1 MNQTR
6 RQVAMQL
13 PSEKPRRVLS
23 IFFLA
28 MINVSIM
35 ASLRN
40 LPLVAEFG
48 LSAIVFFLL
57 VAIFF
62 LIPCALISA
71 ELATGWPKAGGIYIW
86 VREGLGD
93 RWGFMAIW
101 MQWVHNV
108 AWYPVIMSFV
118 AVTMAYLISPVLAE
132 NKAFVLSVILT
143 GFWGMT
149 LLNYLGIKTSGW
161 FSTIGVII
169 GTILP
174 GLFIISYGV
183 AWIAGGHPVQTPISW
198 EALIPSL
205 DNMGNLVFLAGLF
218 LAFAGLE
225 VSASYAGDVQN
236 PQKNYPRAIILG
248 ALITFTVFMLGS
260 LAIAV
265 VIPKSEISLV
275 AGLMDA
281 FRAFFLAY
289 NMTWALPVM
298 AFLLIIG
305 AIAEVNSW
313 IIGPVKGLWA
323 TSIHGNLPPYFQ
335 KLNNR
340 DVPTRLLFFQ
350 AILMSV
356 TSLIFLYL
364 PQISSA
370 FWMLTAL
377 SAQSYLVMYIL
388 MFIAAIRL
396 RYTKPKVPRAYRVP
410 FKMRGIWM
418 FSSMGILASCFAILL
433 CFVPP
438 ANLETGNPTVYALL
452 LGAGLLVMCIIPLI
466 IHAQRQP
473 HWVLEEDLKSGNKR
487 R

>member
-1 MNQTR
+1 ME
-6 RQVAMQL
+6 VATH
-13 PSEKPRRVLS
+13 KPRRVLS
-23 IFFLA
+23 IFVLA
-28 MINVSIM
+28 MLNVSIM

-48 LSAIVFFLL
+48 LSAIFFFFI
-57 VAIFF
+57 VALFF

-86 VREGLGD
+86 VREALGD
-93 RWGFMAIW
+93 RWGFTAIW

-118 AVTMAYLISPVLAE
+118 AVTMAYLISPALAE
-132 NKAFVLSVILT
+132 NQFFVFSVILV

-161 FSTIGVII
+161 FSTIGVIV

-174 GLFIISYGV
+174 GLFIIFLGIS
-183 AWIAGGHPVQTPISW
+183 WLAGGHTAQTPLSW
-198 EALIPSL
+198 DAAIPSFT
-205 DNMGNLVFLAGLF
+205 NVGNLVFLTGLF

-225 VSASYAGDVQN
+225 VSAAYASDVKN

-248 ALITFTVFMLGS
+248 AVITFTLFMLGS

-265 VIPKSEISLV
+265 VIPKEQISLV
-275 AGLMDA
+275 AGLIEA
-281 FRAFFLAY
+281 FRVFFEYYQL
-289 NMTWALPVM
+289 TWILPLM
-298 AFLLIIG
+298 AFLLVIG

-313 IIGPVKGLWA
+313 IIGPVKGLYA
-323 TSIHGNLPPYFQ
+323 TAMHGNLPPIFQ
-335 KLNNR
+335 KVNKH
-340 DVPTRLLFFQ
+340 DVPTRLLMMQ

-356 TSLIFLYL
+356 SSLIFLYM
-364 PQISSA
+364 PQISSG

-388 MFIAAIRL
+388 MFIAAIKL
-396 RYTKPKVPRAYRVP
+396 RYSKPHVPRAYRVP
-410 FKMRGIWM
+410 FKTKGIWL
-418 FSSMGILASCFAILL
+418 FSCMGILSSCFAIAL

-438 ANLETGNPTVYALL
+438 TTLKVGNPTLYALI
-452 LGAGLLVMCIIPLI
+452 LGVGLVIMCIVPLF
-466 IHAQRQP
+466 IHAHRKP
-473 HWVLEEDLKSGNKR
+473 HWVMKVKVTDDQK
-487 R
+487 

>member
-1 MNQTR
+1 MHVSASK
-6 RQVAMQL
+6 RQ
-13 PSEKPRRVLS
+13 RVLS
-23 IFFLA
+23 VFVLA
-28 MINVSIM
+28 MLNVSIM

-48 LSAIVFFLL
+48 LGALFFFFIVAL
-57 VAIFF
+57 FF

-71 ELATGWPKAGGIYIW
+71 ELATGWPKSGGIYIW

-108 AWYPVIMSFV
+108 AWYPVIMSFI
-118 AVTMAYLISPVLAE
+118 AVTLAYLISPSLSENKFFVLA
-132 NKAFVLSVILT
+132 VILI

-161 FSTIGVII
+161 FSTIGVIV

-174 GLFIISYGV
+174 GVLIIFLGFYWVTSGN
-183 AWIAGGHPVQTPISW
+183 PVQTELSW
-198 EALIPSL
+198 DALIPSFNNL
-205 DNMGNLVFLAGLF
+205 GNLVFLAGLF

-225 VSASYAGDVQN
+225 VSASYASDVQN

-248 ALITFTVFMLGS
+248 AVITFGLFMLGS

-265 VIPKSEISLV
+265 VIPKQEISLV
-275 AGLMDA
+275 AGLMEA
-281 FRAFFLAY
+281 FRAFFHYY
-289 NMTWALPVM
+289 NLSWILPLM
-298 AFLLIIG
+298 AILLIIG

-313 IIGPVKGLWA
+313 IIGPVRGLYA
-323 TSIHGNLPPYFQ
+323 TSIHGNLPPFFQ
-335 KLNNR
+335 KVNKH
-340 DVPTRLLFFQ
+340 DVPTRLLLFQ

-356 TSLIFLYL
+356 TSLVFLYM
-364 PQISSA
+364 PQISSG

-377 SAQSYLVMYIL
+377 SAQSYLIMYIL

-396 RYTKPKVPRAYRVP
+396 RYTKAHVPRTYRVP
-410 FKMRGIWM
+410 FNDIGIWV
-418 FSSMGILASCFAILL
+418 FCSMGILSSCFAIGL

-438 ANLETGNPTVYALL
+438 SNLKVGNTFIYVLL
-452 LGAGLLVMCIIPLI
+452 LLIGLFVMCAIPHV
-466 IHAQRQP
+466 IHWHRKP
-473 HWVLEEDLKSGNKR
+473 HWPIKVSKKS
-487 R
+487 